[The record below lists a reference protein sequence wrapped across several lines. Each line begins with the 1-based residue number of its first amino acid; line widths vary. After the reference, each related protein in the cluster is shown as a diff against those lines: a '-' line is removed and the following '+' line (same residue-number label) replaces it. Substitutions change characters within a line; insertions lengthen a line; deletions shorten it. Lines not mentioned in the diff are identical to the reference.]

1 MLQSVEA
8 EITPDG
14 RVTLLEP
21 VHLSQAAR
29 AIVTILAPFGV
40 PVAAKGSGAALLKV
54 LDSPAFAASPAGDP
68 ARMEREIAANRDA
81 WGD

>member
-1 MLQSVEA
+1 MMQSVEA

-21 VHLSQAAR
+21 VHLPQTAR
-29 AIVTILAPFGV
+29 AIVTILAPSGAPGAV
-40 PVAAKGSGAALLKV
+40 KGSGAALLKI
-54 LDSPAFAASPAGDP
+54 LDSPAFAVAPVGDP

>member
-1 MLQSVEA
+1 MLQAVEA
-8 EITPDG
+8 EISPDG

-21 VHLSQAAR
+21 VHVSQTTR
-29 AIVTILAPFGV
+29 AILTILAPTGASM
-40 PVAAKGSGAALLKV
+40 PVKGSGAALLKI
-54 LDSPAFAASPAGDP
+54 LDTHAFAAAPAGDP

>member
-1 MLQSVEA
+1 MLQAVEA
-8 EITPDG
+8 EISPDG

-21 VHLSQAAR
+21 VHVQQTRR
-29 AIVTILAPFGV
+29 AILTILSPTDAAAPV
-40 PVAAKGSGAALLKV
+40 KGRGAALLKV
-54 LDSPAFAASPAGDP
+54 LDSPAFAAAPPGDP